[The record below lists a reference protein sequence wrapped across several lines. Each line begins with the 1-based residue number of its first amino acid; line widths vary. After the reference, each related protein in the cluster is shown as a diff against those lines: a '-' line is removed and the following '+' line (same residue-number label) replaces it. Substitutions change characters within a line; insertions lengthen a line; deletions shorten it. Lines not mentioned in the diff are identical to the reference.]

1 MTMLAARKTIRIA
14 EPDPFG
20 EVTLA
25 PAFMT
30 GKSETQLARAMAHA
44 LAQKQPSSA
53 AQALSQLRALFPESP
68 LTARVAALNALM
80 RR

>member
-1 MTMLAARKTIRIA
+1 MAMLAARKTIRIA

-30 GKSETQLARAMAHA
+30 GQSETQLAHAMAHA
-44 LAQKQPSSA
+44 LLQEQPSSA
-53 AQALSQLRALFPESP
+53 SQALRQLRALFPQSP
-68 LTARVAALNALM
+68 LTVRVAALNALM